1 MEWFLLAFKKYAD
14 FSGRSRRKEYWMFVL
29 FNIIVILGVAFI
41 GTAIGLEDYVAYPLG
56 LYILAIIIPSLA
68 LAVRRLHDQG
78 KSGWYILVRFIPFI
92 GGIWFLVLMCVDGDT
107 RTNQYGLNPKDPV
120 DNELDDIGVSED

>member
-29 FNIIVILGVAFI
+29 FNIIVVLGVVFI
-41 GTAIGLEDYVAYPLG
+41 GAAIGLEEYIAYPLG
-56 LYILAIIIPSLA
+56 LYILTIIIPSLA

-78 KSGWYILVRFIPFI
+78 KSGWYILVRFVPVI
-92 GGIWFLVLMCVDGDT
+92 GGVWFLVLMCVEGDSI
-107 RTNQYGLNPKDPV
+107 TNEYGLNPKDPIN
-120 DNELDDIGVSED
+120 NELDDIGVSQA